1 METLISELYKKIIRD
16 TVEQKCEGVKIM
28 KMELYQCNECESHY
42 AVTPTIASHSCP
54 FCNGDVEL
62 VSEGNFK
69 ED

>member
-1 METLISELYKKIIRD
+1 
-16 TVEQKCEGVKIM
+16 M

-42 AVTPTIASHSCP
+42 AVTPTVASHSCP